1 MTGRS
6 KRFVDRVENV
16 LELLQG
22 RALSTPYSAPYRVV
36 RQQRTYA
43 IRHYGEEGAFEPGS
57 RPPVLFIPP
66 LMVTSEVFDIDPA
79 ISGVQALMNQGIDV
93 WLTDFGAPETQ
104 EGGMQ
109 RTMRDHVLAVSETID
124 EIVAQTGRDVHL
136 IGYSQGGMFAYETAA
151 FRRSWGV
158 ASCVTLGTPVDFQ
171 GNFDGVLE
179 ETARSFL
186 RGSVT
191 LFRAANDT
199 AKGFSARMTG
209 GGFRAIGLPIDD
221 VIDLVVENR
230 LIRAGFVIDRKA
242 VSFAH

>member
-6 KRFVDRVENV
+6 KRVVDRVENV

-22 RALSTPYSAPYRVV
+22 RPLSTPYSAPYRVV

-57 RPPVLFIPP
+57 RPPVLFIQP

-124 EIVAQTGRDVHL
+124 EIVAQTDRDVHL
-136 IGYSQGGMFAYETAA
+136 IGYSQGGMFAYETA
-151 FRRSWGV
+151 
-158 ASCVTLGTPVDFQ
+158 
-171 GNFDGVLE
+171 
-179 ETARSFL
+179 
-186 RGSVT
+186 
-191 LFRAANDT
+191 
-199 AKGFSARMTG
+199 KGFCARMTG

-230 LIRAGFVIDRKA
+230 LTRGGFVIDRKA

>member
-1 MTGRS
+1 M
-6 KRFVDRVENV
+6 
-16 LELLQG
+16 
-22 RALSTPYSAPYRVV
+22 
-36 RQQRTYA
+36 
-43 IRHYGEEGAFEPGS
+43 
-57 RPPVLFIPP
+57 
-66 LMVTSEVFDIDPA
+66 
-79 ISGVQALMNQGIDV
+79 
-93 WLTDFGAPETQ
+93 
-104 EGGMQ
+104 
-109 RTMRDHVLAVSETID
+109 
-124 EIVAQTGRDVHL
+124 
-136 IGYSQGGMFAYETAA
+136 
-151 FRRSWGV
+151 
-158 ASCVTLGTPVDFQ
+158 TLGTPVDFQ

-191 LFRAANDT
+191 LLRAANDT